1 MLPYIV
7 YTVYIYVFIYI
18 HISTTS
24 ANDQKQFLQEKKPN
38 QSKVTAVLGQ
48 SEMILDFFFLKTYEI
63 YIYKI
68 YVCKKINNMI
78 TWVRISTIA
87 HSFQDALFSS
97 FFFLKP
103 KYDLLTS
110 HSVRDMC
117 GSNLNQSRGY
127 KISLES
133 LLHRVQSCGQS
144 EFPSYRSTLSSLFR
158 LDPVNDQS
166 INQCSKPHMPT
177 SNLSVGGLNIDS
189 FIIYRATFHL

>member
-24 ANDQKQFLQEKKPN
+24 ANDQKQFFQEKKPN

-48 SEMILDFFFLKTYEI
+48 SEMILDFFFLRLTKSTYTK
-63 YIYKI
+63 YM
-68 YVCKKINNMI
+68 CKKINNMI

-87 HSFQDALFSS
+87 HSFPDALFE
-97 FFFLKP
+97 P

-110 HSVRDMC
+110 HSVRDTC

-144 EFPSYRSTLSSLFR
+144 EFPSYRSHCPLYLFR
-158 LDPVNDQS
+158 LDPINNQS
-166 INQCSKPHMPT
+166 IDVQS
-177 SNLSVGGLNIDS
+177 
-189 FIIYRATFHL
+189 HLGKSWYAYFKSERW